1 MTIDE
6 VVIERN
12 VELLKARFL
21 HVGLKGFHLE
31 KEKCYREDII
41 TGRALSKEEQ
51 EEITRR
57 LLYVIEHK
65 VAKDS
70 AVLIPVSTVYDP
82 KLHEEWYDEWLK
94 DNSGSQY
101 YWPRLEKY
109 LGDVLT
115 SHWGAAKSGR
125 IVRSIDSASHDI
137 MCKVAD
143 PRRGNFDYKGLVVG
157 YVQSGKTANF
167 TALIARAADAGY
179 KLIIVLAGIHDVLRQ
194 QTQLRLDKEL
204 TGINDIPI
212 KDKFIDR
219 TSDARA
225 WERLTTYDA
234 EFSSFSKDPFES
246 YCDRNRP
253 VLVVI
258 KKNVRVLSNLISYL
272 GKAASA
278 QRAKV
283 PVLLIDDEA
292 DQASV
297 DTNANKDVDPTR
309 TNEAIRKLLKLFP
322 RKVYVGYTATPFA
335 NVLINMKAVH
345 SSLKDDLYPRNFVC
359 SLPLPEDYF
368 GTQTIFNKRMAK
380 WFIREIENEKSALL
394 RGGKITANLEQAINE
409 FLVSCTIRT
418 LRSDSEKP
426 MSMLVHV
433 SEKIE
438 HMGAINAHVTAA
450 LDLLKT
456 KLSDK
461 SGRTALKKEYHALW
475 QNTRQRAA
483 KIGHALKKSNFQP
496 SFEQIWK
503 NMPEVVKQI
512 EIVELN
518 TKSEDKLDYSKR
530 RNIKVIAIGGNQL
543 SRGLTLEGLMTS
555 YYLRNSKQYDTLLQM
570 GRWFGYKNG
579 YEDLIRIYT
588 TSSIWESFEHLALV
602 EGEIR
607 DEIARYYEDGNKTPA
622 DLAIAIRTHKSL
634 KVTAPDK
641 MGAAAP
647 RQTTY
652 SKSLNQTFRFPLK
665 EPEVLKKNL
674 RLGEAFIKKINK
686 DVGFELKG
694 DVYLAKKPFP
704 PKTVLKDFIEKY
716 EFNDDSK
723 YGAGLDRK
731 QFLEYIKRRVA
742 DGELRKWRIGVVT
755 NAIDRAKPNHVTF
768 GGLPVNMIQRSR
780 KTEDSGYNI
789 GVLTEAN
796 HLVADLPSKKAR
808 DPYEGRSSDEPLLLL
823 YRIWKDSVANKK
835 TGREDLYQGLTCE
848 KVDLLGLAVVL
859 PHSAKEPDNYI
870 GQ

>member
-1 MTIDE
+1 MTMDE
-6 VVIERN
+6 DVIERN
-12 VELLKARFL
+12 VEVLKERFMY
-21 HVGLKGFHLE
+21 VGLKGFHLE
-31 KEKCYREDII
+31 KEQYYSEDII
-41 TGRALSKEEQ
+41 TKRRLTKEEQ
-51 EEITRR
+51 EEIKKR

-65 VAKDS
+65 VAKDG
-70 AVLIPVSTVYDP
+70 AVLIPVATVYDP
-82 KLHEEWYDEWLK
+82 KLHEEWYDGWLEE
-94 DNSGSQY
+94 DSTSQY

-109 LGDVLT
+109 LGDVL
-115 SHWGAAKSGR
+115 SKNVGPAKAGR
-125 IVRSIDSASHDI
+125 IVSSIESASHDI
-137 MCKVAD
+137 MCRVAD

-179 KLIIVLAGIHDVLRQ
+179 RLIVVLAGIHDVLRQ

-212 KDKFIDR
+212 KDKFIDPP
-219 TSDARA
+219 SDLRA
-225 WERLTTYDA
+225 WERLTTYEA
-234 EFSSFSKDPFES
+234 EFSSFSKNPFES
-246 YCDRNRP
+246 YCNRNRP
-253 VLVVI
+253 ILVVI
-258 KKNVRVLSNLISYL
+258 KKNVRVLNNLISYL
-272 GKAASA
+272 GKASA
-278 QRAKV
+278 EQRAKV
-283 PVLLIDDEA
+283 PVLIIDDEA
-292 DQASV
+292 DQASI

-322 RKVYVGYTATPFA
+322 RKAYVGYTATPFA
-335 NVLINMKAVH
+335 NVLINMKTAH

-368 GTQTIFNKRMAK
+368 GTQAIFNKRMAK
-380 WFIREIENEKSALL
+380 WFIREIHNEKAALL
-394 RGGKITANLEQAINE
+394 RGGKITPNLEQAINE
-409 FLVSCTIRT
+409 FLVCCTIRV

-438 HMGAINAHVTAA
+438 HMGVINAHVTDA
-450 LDLLKT
+450 LELLKT

-461 SGRTALKKEYHALW
+461 TGKTALKKEFYVLW
-475 QNTRQRAA
+475 QNIRQRSE
-483 KIGHALKKSNFQP
+483 KIDQALKKHNFLP
-496 SFEQIWK
+496 SFDQIWK
-503 NMPEVVKQI
+503 TLPDVVGQI

-518 TKSEDKLDYSKR
+518 TKSEDKLDYSR
-530 RNIKVIAIGGNQL
+530 RKKIKVIAIGGNQL

-555 YYLRNSKQYDTLLQM
+555 YYLRASKQYDTLLQM

-588 TSSIWESFEHLALV
+588 TNTIWESFEHLALV
-602 EGEIR
+602 EEEIR
-607 DEIARYYEDGNKTPA
+607 DEIYRYYADGDKTPA

-665 EPEVLKKNL
+665 DPEILRRNL
-674 RLGEAFIKKINK
+674 RLGEAFIKKANK
-686 DVGFELKG
+686 DVGFVLKG

-704 PKTVLKDFIEKY
+704 AKTVLNDFIEKY
-716 EFNDDSK
+716 EFVDDSK
-723 YGAGLDRK
+723 YGAGLDKK
-731 QFLEYIKRRVA
+731 QLLEYIKRRVA

-755 NAIDRAKPNHVTF
+755 NTVDSTKPNHVTF

-780 KTEDSGYNI
+780 KKEDSGYNI

-796 HLVADLPSKKAR
+796 HLVADLPPKAR
-808 DPYEGRSSDEPLLLL
+808 DQYDGRSSDEPLLLL
-823 YRIWKDSVANKK
+823 YRIWKESAAKK
-835 TGREDLYQGLTCE
+835 PGRLDLYHGLTSE

-859 PHSAKEPDNYI
+859 PYSAKEPDNYI